1 MNAQSILAGRFS
13 GRHTACG
20 AAIVMAL
27 FGIVP
32 GGTIA
37 DQRAGTTTPSS
48 VASVSLSDLNL
59 STPEGLRLA
68 RDRLHTMAERLCR
81 ERGGGRELSSWPA
94 FSACVDSTVANALRH
109 IDALR
114 QAHLT
119 VLNSVTLG
127 ASVPLADL
135 DLSTLEGADI
145 ARQRLDAMARRLCGE
160 LARRQDLSY
169 QPNYA
174 ACVHDTLAGALA
186 QADAIAAASNARTA
200 RRTAP

>member
-1 MNAQSILAGRFS
+1 MNAQSILASRFS
-13 GRHTACG
+13 GRHAACG
-20 AAIVMAL
+20 AAIAMAL

-32 GGTIA
+32 VDTIA
-37 DQRAGTTTPSS
+37 DQRAATATPSS
-48 VASVSLSDLNL
+48 VAEVSLSDLNL
-59 STPEGLRLA
+59 STPEGIRLA
-68 RDRLHTMAERLCR
+68 RDRLHTMAERLCAD
-81 ERGGGRELSSWPA
+81 RGGGREPSSQPA
-94 FSACVDSTVANALRH
+94 FDACVDSTVANALRH

-114 QAHLT
+114 QTHVT

-135 DLSTLEGADI
+135 DLSTLEGAGI
-145 ARQRLDAMARRLCGE
+145 ARQRLDAMARRLCSE